1 MVGVTESFRLYT
13 EGIHFLSLSL
23 RADLKG
29 WGISPRGAG
38 YLFGSDV
45 VQEVCIVCC
54 QLYTYIYVWLEV
66 LEKFQIKA
74 QNFWA

>member
-13 EGIHFLSLSL
+13 EGIHFSLSL

-45 VQEVCIVCC
+45 VQEVCHMCC
-54 QLYTYIYVWLEV
+54 RLWLVYTYIYVWLEV
-66 LEKFQIKA
+66 LEKFQI
-74 QNFWA
+74 